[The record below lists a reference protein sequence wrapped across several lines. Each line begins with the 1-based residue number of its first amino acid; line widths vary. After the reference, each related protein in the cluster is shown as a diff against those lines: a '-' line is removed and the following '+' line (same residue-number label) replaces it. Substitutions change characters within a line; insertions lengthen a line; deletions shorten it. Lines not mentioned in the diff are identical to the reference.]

1 MKLPLATLERIMR
14 NAGAKK
20 LTEDAVKRLN
30 MEVEELACE
39 ISDEAIDICKKDGR
53 KKLSLEDIRK
63 ASE

>member
-30 MEVEELACE
+30 IEVEELADE
-39 ISDEAIDICKKDGR
+39 IAREAIEVCNADGR
-53 KKLSLEDIRK
+53 KKLSLEDIRE